1 MEVAKMNGELIQY
14 VKEMREADYA
24 CNMMLLQEYKDLMDD
39 EITTKQGVLLELVH
53 KHGSLNIS
61 EIAEAMEIT
70 SSAVSQIVS
79 KLEKEGYIKREINP
93 SNRREIFVEMDEK
106 GIEHFKRCEEVER
119 SIINRFYSKLDWD
132 EIVVL
137 RKLSLKFKKV
147 IEKELEQK

>member
-1 MEVAKMNGELIQY
+1 
-14 VKEMREADYA
+14 
-24 CNMMLLQEYKDLMDD
+24 MDD

-53 KHGSLNIS
+53 KHESLNIS

>member
-1 MEVAKMNGELIQY
+1 MNEKLIQY

-24 CNMMLLQEYKDLMDD
+24 CNMMLLQEYKELMDD
-39 EITTKQGVLLELVH
+39 EITTKQSVLLELVH

-93 SNRREIFVEMDEK
+93 SNRREIFVEIDTK
-106 GIEHFKRCEEVER
+106 GVEYFKRYEEVER
-119 SIINRFYSKLDWD
+119 SIINRFYSKLNWD

-147 IEKELEQK
+147 IEKELQQK

>member
-1 MEVAKMNGELIQY
+1 MNEKLIQY

-24 CNMMLLQEYKDLMDD
+24 CNMMLLQEYKELMDD
-39 EITTKQGVLLELVH
+39 EITTKQSVLLELVH

-93 SNRREIFVEMDEK
+93 SNRREIFVEIDTK
-106 GIEHFKRCEEVER
+106 GVEYFKRYEEVER

-147 IEKELEQK
+147 IEKELQQK

>member
-1 MEVAKMNGELIQY
+1 MNEELIQY

-24 CNMMLLQEYKDLMDD
+24 CNMMLLQEYKELMDD
-39 EITTKQGVLLELVH
+39 EITTKQGVLLELVY

-61 EIAEAMEIT
+61 EIAEAMENT

-93 SNRREIFVEMDEK
+93 SNRREIFVEMDTK
-106 GIEHFKRCEEVER
+106 GVEYFKRCEEIER

-132 EIVVL
+132 EIVAL
-137 RKLSLKFKKV
+137 RKISLKFKKV
-147 IEKELEQK
+147 IEKELQQK